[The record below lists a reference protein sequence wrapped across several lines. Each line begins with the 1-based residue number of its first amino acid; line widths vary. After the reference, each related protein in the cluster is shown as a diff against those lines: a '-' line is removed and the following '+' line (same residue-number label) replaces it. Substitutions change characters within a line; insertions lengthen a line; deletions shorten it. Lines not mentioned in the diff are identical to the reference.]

1 MRTRTIL
8 PAATLL
14 GGLALAHVSVHAEES
29 QPTDTHGW
37 IGTETRF
44 EDFEFKN
51 GYPTSKAA
59 DALLDQRTLNRA
71 IEIYRTQIPAIA
83 ETRRG
88 VRDYFDRFMGRLLSS
103 RTDEGGSL
111 LNFQVVVV
119 FRGTSP
125 LC

>member
-29 QPTDTHGW
+29 QPTDPHGW

-44 EDFEFKN
+44 GDFEFKN
-51 GYPTSKAA
+51 GYSWV
-59 DALLDQRTLNRA
+59 DSF
-71 IEIYRTQIPAIA
+71 
-83 ETRRG
+83 RRG
-88 VRDYFDRFMGRLLSS
+88 PTKPVVYSTFKLSS
-103 RTDEGGSL
+103 FSG
-111 LNFQVVVV
+111 
-119 FRGTSP
+119 GTSP